1 MKNWEINFR
10 FFLSLYFLPGV
21 SGSAASAVTLG
32 PLVLGDD
39 ELVYTVVTGGEE
51 DLDIT
56 ALIENE
62 GLAGRPVSIISF
74 NSDCGSAT
82 ALATGSQPICTAL
95 DGVVEDHMLVGPAA
109 SSGVSDVVAMAEVSA
124 TLIVWFEFA

>member
-1 MKNWEINFR
+1 M
-10 FFLSLYFLPGV
+10 
-21 SGSAASAVTLG
+21 
-32 PLVLGDD
+32 
-39 ELVYTVVTGGEE
+39 YTVVSGGEE

-82 ALATGSQPICTAL
+82 ALAAGSQPISKAL
-95 DGVVEDHMLVGPAA
+95 DGAVEDHMIAGPAT
-109 SSGVSDVVAMAEVSA
+109 SSGVTDVVAMAEVSV
-124 TLIVWFEFA
+124 T

>member
-1 MKNWEINFR
+1 M
-10 FFLSLYFLPGV
+10 
-21 SGSAASAVTLG
+21 
-32 PLVLGDD
+32 
-39 ELVYTVVTGGEE
+39 YTVVTGGEE

-74 NSDCGSAT
+74 NSDCGSAA
-82 ALATGSQPICTAL
+82 ALATGSQTICTAL

-124 TLIVWFEFA
+124 ALIVWFEFA